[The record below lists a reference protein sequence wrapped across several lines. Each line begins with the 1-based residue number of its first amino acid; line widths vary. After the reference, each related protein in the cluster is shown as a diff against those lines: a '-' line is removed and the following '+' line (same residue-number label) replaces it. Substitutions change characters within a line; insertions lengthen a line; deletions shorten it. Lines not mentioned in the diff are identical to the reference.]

1 MLMKKIITKKLLN
14 TLILLIGFLV
24 RMTTACAETNEMM
37 ESDDFVADYEPMPC
51 SINSFQEIASFESI
65 ILNPYELMAQIDE
78 CKSADEIRTLSCALT
93 LPLSVGDC
101 DYIYQCKNNCAC
113 TRYPLPKGEWK
124 FSEAITLTYTFADLE
139 DSSDNLT
146 FVFIGNGKNYSLTDV
161 LLSFDNPQVVT
172 DANHE
177 TLWLVG
183 ETRSGWNKSVRWYNL
198 MRRKYSFSYLMNG
211 VMADRSDYHVHVQSV
226 ADPIVNGILPE
237 NGMLAVR
244 KQVSITD
251 VTVTGSTESPELLL
265 YTQIDVYTYQ
275 QGADLTLT
283 KSKKYEDAYLQTVS
297 EITCEQIMDEM
308 INMN

>member
-1 MLMKKIITKKLLN
+1 MKKKPTKKRFNVLLPFVGF
-14 TLILLIGFLV
+14 LILV
-24 RMTTACAETNEMM
+24 SMVAASAETNGVMGLDE
-37 ESDDFVADYEPMPC
+37 FVADYEPMPC
-51 SINSFQEIASFESI
+51 SVNSFQETAPFDPI
-65 ILNPYELMAQIDE
+65 ILNPYELMAQIDK
-78 CKSADEIRTLSCALT
+78 CKSGDEIGTLSLALT

-101 DYIYQCKNNCAC
+101 DYIYQCKNNRAC
-113 TRYPLPKGEWK
+113 TQYPLPKGQWP
-124 FSEAITLTYTFADLE
+124 FSEAVTLTYTFADFE
-139 DSSDNLT
+139 DMSDNLI
-146 FVFIGNGKNYSLTDV
+146 FLFIGDGKNYSLIDV

-183 ETRSGWNKSVRWYNL
+183 ETRSGWNQSARWYNL
-198 MRRKYSFSYLMNG
+198 MSRKYSFSYLMNG

-226 ADPIVNGILPE
+226 ADPIVNGTLPE

-251 VTVTGSTESPELLL
+251 VTVTDSTESPELLL